1 MLLFFQ
7 TVMLLQM
14 MFLDS
19 DDASDDFVFLD
30 SNDALDD
37 VFRQCLVCGFC
48 LDVEKLSVCTR
59 LGMHYTPSIA
69 FRHLLPDSARFSY
82 AIEGT
87 LFISALLSSDAIS
100 ALRKVRVLI

>member
-1 MLLFFQ
+1 MLLR
-7 TVMLLQM
+7 M

-82 AIEGT
+82 AIAEGT